1 MRHDSEVCWA
11 MWLLWEIEA
20 VVEDAAKT
28 EIERMNNGIVA
39 TMALFLEDKAKFRG
53 SIDTRFWEGTAGHH
67 AFQGHL
73 WLLAYEGSKR
83 GWLPIKGK
91 DLDAFNIANLLH
103 EQNVSFL
110 DERAKLEPI
119 FEKMPR
125 IKVGAMRRERI
136 GSR

>member
-1 MRHDSEVCWA
+1 M
-11 MWLLWEIEA
+11 
-20 VVEDAAKT
+20 
-28 EIERMNNGIVA
+28 
-39 TMALFLEDKAKFRG
+39 EDKAKFRG

-125 IKVGAMRRERI
+125 IKVGAMEEEEDRLEIEIEGYEYVFSPR
-136 GSR
+136 